1 MYISFQTV
9 CGSLTNLLK
18 IKVGGNS
25 NSSSNLSGNNDDEIP
40 KSDLNINTAIDDL
53 NKMTVAENKS
63 TPAKKVTLE
72 DQMTSQMDKLDS
84 LIYKADNAQYS
95 MSEQNKQMKKFLK

>member
-1 MYISFQTV
+1 M

-25 NSSSNLSGNNDDEIP
+25 SSSNSLSENADADIS
-40 KSDLNINTAIDDL
+40 KKDLYVNADVDDL
-53 NKMTVAENKS
+53 DMKS
-63 TPAKKVTLE
+63 RPSDDSKPIPAKKLTLE
-72 DQMTSQMDKLDS
+72 EQMVSQMDKLDS
-84 LIYKADNAQYS
+84 LICKADNAQYS